1 MQAKTILSHF
11 IGMFREK
18 QLANY
23 LGIRFLLYFLEYFLV
38 CWICYVLQIVI
49 ATKTFFFKFYFANKM
64 LTTVSG
70 FFFFKTFA
78 RKSHDDFT
86 I

>member
-23 LGIRFLLYFLEYFLV
+23 LGISALFLGIGIV

-49 ATKTFFFKFYFANKM
+49 ATKTFFLNLILLTKM

-70 FFFFKTFA
+70 FFFKTFA